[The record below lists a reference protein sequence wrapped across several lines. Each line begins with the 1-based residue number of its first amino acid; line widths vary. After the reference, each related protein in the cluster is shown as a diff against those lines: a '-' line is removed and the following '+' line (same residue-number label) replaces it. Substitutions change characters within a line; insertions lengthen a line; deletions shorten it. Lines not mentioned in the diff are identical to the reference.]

1 MPELTFDII
10 QQAESHT
17 PDPDLKIAISDR
29 IYLEYLISGRTV
41 WSSEEIKQ
49 LIRNIWDQEKY
60 YS

>member
-29 IYLEYLISGRTV
+29 IYLEYLIHGKTV
-41 WSSEEIKQ
+41 WSSAEIDQ
-49 LIRNIWDQEKY
+49 VIRDIYDQEKY